1 MNKKVLLIFGN
12 FFNHFHY
19 IINIKGDMNMCEM
32 KGFATSNEL
41 FNLYKD
47 LKLKTPEE
55 RAEIGFALF
64 VAEKGMLNGNE
75 ALEYLEN
82 KFSK

>member
-1 MNKKVLLIFGN
+1 
-12 FFNHFHY
+12 
-19 IINIKGDMNMCEM
+19 MCEM

-41 FNLYKD
+41 ITLYRD

-55 RAEIGFALF
+55 RAKIGFALF
-64 VAEKGMLNGNE
+64 VAGKGMLNGNE